1 MRDAAAALINAADD
15 LLTAR
20 VLKLV
25 LWPMLFALVLWGGA
39 AYAFWRPA
47 TQWLQAALISVGVS
61 GSVLGLDLAVIRD
74 VLAPFLLLVL
84 LVPLIYAS
92 ALMVT
97 AFVVMPT
104 LLDVV
109 ATRRFPG
116 LERKRGGSDLGS
128 ATNALSASGVYA
140 LLWIVTLPLWLA
152 PPLPLVL
159 PVLLSAYFNQ
169 RLFRYDALAL
179 HASRSEMEH
188 LRRRQGGA
196 LWLLGIALA
205 TAQFIPLLNLIAPV
219 YIALGYI
226 HFCLRQLERLR
237 AATSPPLA
245 VVAGSPGSR
254 ASRRPE

>member
-1 MRDAAAALINAADD
+1 MKDAVTALINAADD

-20 VLKLV
+20 VWRLV

-47 TQWLQAALISVGVS
+47 TQWLHAALISLGVG
-61 GSVLGLDLAVIRD
+61 GSVLGFDLSVIRD
-74 VLAPFLLLVL
+74 VLAPILLLVL
-84 LVPLIYAS
+84 LIPLTYAT
-92 ALMVT
+92 ALIVT
-97 AFVVMPT
+97 AFVAMPT

-109 ATRRFPG
+109 ATRRFPH

-128 ATNALSASGVYA
+128 VTNALSASGIYA
-140 LLWIVTLPLWLA
+140 LLWIVTLPLWLV

-188 LRRRQGGA
+188 LRRSHGAA

-205 TAQFIPLLNLIAPV
+205 AAGFIPLFNLIAPV

-226 HFCLRQLERLR
+226 HFCLRQLDRLR

-245 VVAGSPGSR
+245 VAAGSPGSR
-254 ASRRPE
+254 A